1 MEVLTMF
8 DLFKKGVLM
17 GLGAI
22 TITKEKVEEVVDE
35 LIKKGELSKDERSKA
50 IQDMLKKAEDQE
62 KILID
67 KVSAEVNKAIVKLGI
82 PTKKDIER
90 LEKKID
96 ELKNK

>member
-1 MEVLTMF
+1 MF

-22 TITKEKVEEVVDE
+22 TITKEKAEQIVDE
-35 LIKKGELSKDERSKA
+35 LVKKGELAKDERSKA
-50 IQDMLKKAEDQE
+50 IQDLLKKADEQE

-67 KVSAEVNKAIVKLGI
+67 KVSAEVNKAIEKLGV
-82 PTKKDIER
+82 PTKKDLER

-96 ELKNK
+96 ELKKQ

>member
-1 MEVLTMF
+1 MF
-8 DLFKKGVLM
+8 DLFKKSVLM

-22 TITKEKVEEVVDE
+22 TITKEKAEQIVDE
-35 LIKKGELSKDERSKA
+35 LVKKGELAKDERSKA
-50 IQDMLKKAEDQE
+50 IQDLLKKAEEQE

-67 KVSAEVNKAIVKLGI
+67 KVSAEVNRAIEKLGI

-96 ELKNK
+96 ELQKK